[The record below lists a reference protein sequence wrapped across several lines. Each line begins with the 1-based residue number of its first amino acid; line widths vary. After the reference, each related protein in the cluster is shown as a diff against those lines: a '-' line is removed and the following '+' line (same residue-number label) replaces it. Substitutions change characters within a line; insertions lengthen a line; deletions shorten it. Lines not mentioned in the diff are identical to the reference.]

1 MTDREKLIQLFK
13 EVEYTPFP
21 DMTMKSNLA
30 NQFTDYALN
39 CIADYLISNG
49 ITFNRIGQWKTHISD
64 DGYVHHFCSECG
76 TDAIFEVLYVPD
88 YDEDLD
94 GEWRYCGDRECGI
107 AESLTQC
114 CPHCGVKM
122 RGVEE

>member
-1 MTDREKLIQLFK
+1 MTDREKLIELLTGK
-13 EVEYTPFP
+13 SIDTDVDIEYVV
-21 DMTMKSNLA
+21 DH
-30 NQFTDYALN
+30 
-39 CIADYLISNG
+39 LIENG
-49 ITFNRIGQWKTHISD
+49 VTFNRIGEWKTHIAD

-122 RGVEE
+122 RGDKE